1 MDKINKK
8 ISIFFFLLSMIVSLD
23 TVSDERNIRPKELE
37 IKKNIKKVDL
47 SKLTITDFE
56 WLTKGKSMLGKFDF
70 IEIN

>member
-1 MDKINKK
+1 MYKNNKK

-47 SKLTITDFE
+47 SKLTITDF
-56 WLTKGKSMLGKFDF
+56 
-70 IEIN
+70 